1 MFKPLGW
8 YDRGIDDI
16 VFVTMNYRCVSFTCR
31 LFCAAFPSSVFG
43 LDRGVS
49 GGRLGIFGFLG
60 SEELQAESRDGSTG
74 NYGQQDQREAFKW
87 VQRHISQFSGNPD
100 KIMIWGQSSGAASVS
115 MHLVSPRSWGIFSAA
130 GMDSGGTYMP
140 WSFKPKRH
148 AQKVFNTVA
157 LWLNCTGEPFPP
169 AALHSACRLNF
180 TLDPTFDYYY
190 NCTGTSTLP
199 FHSQALKSF

>member
-1 MFKPLGW
+1 
-8 YDRGIDDI
+8 
-16 VFVTMNYRCVSFTCR
+16 MNYRCVFTCR
-31 LFCAAFPSSVFG
+31 LCAAFPSSVFG

-190 NCTGTSTLP
+190 NCTGPNRQLP
-199 FHSQALKSF
+199 SSCSPAFCSF